1 MYIEELIIII
11 AFVVGIYL
19 YRNYKGDHVGKYV
32 LTQVQTVYD
41 KFAPYSF
48 KVVREKTKQL
58 GQEYTPRQYAIQVTL
73 FAGFASVVTYLYFY
87 NLIISII
94 YAIAAVAFVP
104 YITYLR
110 CKKVYS
116 EFLFEQIQVYTSNTI
131 MEFATTQSFVK
142 SLEGVA
148 NSGILEDPVLADVR
162 QMITMSYDNG
172 TIDEALDY
180 MSKLYPYYIVKN
192 MHQLFLQ
199 ITKEGAQNSADSL
212 ENMQQDIDMLVESVY
227 RDRIERASFHKSF
240 LQFGIMLYLMV
251 MLVQYLLGRET
262 YILLLNRWYIK
273 FLLHAVLIINS
284 YFLLKGEN
292 TAMIKKEGQGAHRTE
307 IAVKLVENGAHVC
320 HCARSIV
327 SQGVNKDGDSM
338 RTISLVSHLFE
349 VTLVFA
355 HGIFDSTVNI
365 VLRHILALRIGND
378 CT

>member
-1 MYIEELIIII
+1 MYIEELFIII
-11 AFVVGIYL
+11 AFVIAIYL
-19 YRNYKGDHVGKYV
+19 YRNYKGENVGKYV
-32 LTQVQTVYD
+32 LNQVQTMYD

-73 FAGFASVVTYLYFY
+73 FASFAAVVTYLYFY
-87 NLIISII
+87 NLIISIV
-94 YAIAAVAFVP
+94 YALIAVAFVP
-104 YITYLR
+104 YISYLR

-148 NSGILEDPVLADVR
+148 NSGILEDPVLSDVK
-162 QMITMSYDNG
+162 QMINMSYDNG
-172 TIDEALDY
+172 TIDEALEY

-212 ENMQQDIDMLVESVY
+212 ENMQLDIDMLVESVY

-240 LQFGIMLYLMV
+240 LQFGIMLYLLV

-262 YILLLNRWYIK
+262 YLVLLQRWYIQ
-273 FLLHAVLIINS
+273 FLMHGVLIVNS
-284 YFLLKGEN
+284 YFLLNGEKYYYEN
-292 TAMIKKEGQGAHRTE
+292 VGAE
-307 IAVKLVENGAHVC
+307 
-320 HCARSIV
+320 
-327 SQGVNKDGDSM
+327 
-338 RTISLVSHLFE
+338 
-349 VTLVFA
+349 
-355 HGIFDSTVNI
+355 
-365 VLRHILALRIGND
+365 
-378 CT
+378 

>member
-1 MYIEELIIII
+1 MYIEELFIIIV
-11 AFVVGIYL
+11 FVVAIYL
-19 YRNYKGDHVGKYV
+19 YRNYKGEHVGKYV
-32 LTQVQTVYD
+32 INQVQTMYD

-58 GQEYTPRQYAIQVTL
+58 GQEYTPKQYALQVTM

-94 YAIAAVAFVP
+94 YAIIAVAFVP

-162 QMITMSYDNG
+162 QMIAMSYDNG

-251 MLVQYLLGRET
+251 MLVQYLVGRET
-262 YILLLNRWYIK
+262 YLVLLQRWYIQ
-273 FLLHAVLIINS
+273 FLMHGVLIINS
-284 YFLLKGEN
+284 YFLLKGEKYYYEN
-292 TAMIKKEGQGAHRTE
+292 VGAE
-307 IAVKLVENGAHVC
+307 
-320 HCARSIV
+320 
-327 SQGVNKDGDSM
+327 
-338 RTISLVSHLFE
+338 
-349 VTLVFA
+349 
-355 HGIFDSTVNI
+355 
-365 VLRHILALRIGND
+365 
-378 CT
+378 